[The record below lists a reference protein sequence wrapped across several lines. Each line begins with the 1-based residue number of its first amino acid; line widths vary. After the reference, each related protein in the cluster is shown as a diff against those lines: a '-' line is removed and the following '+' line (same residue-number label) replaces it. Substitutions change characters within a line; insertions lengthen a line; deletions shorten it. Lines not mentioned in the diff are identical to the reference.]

1 MSRPERRTYPRYL
14 ITLDVRGWVYDGR
27 SKLHAFS
34 GQTMNVGR
42 DGIALLCYDTPKRI
56 QRLLSLWSRN
66 QPVHV
71 ELALPPDGAKITASG
86 RARWYEAGS
95 TTGSREYLIAGIRFG
110 QMLPQAQRQWEQFIQ
125 GRARGS
131 VVEMAS

>member
-1 MSRPERRTYPRYL
+1 MSVPERCTHPRYL
-14 ITLDVRGWVYDGR
+14 LTLDVRCWVYDGR

-34 GQTMNVGR
+34 AQTMNIGR
-42 DGIALLCYDTPKRI
+42 DGIAILCYDTPKRI
-56 QRLLSLWSRN
+56 QRLLSLLSRN

-71 ELALPPDGAKITASG
+71 ELALPPDGAKIAASG

-95 TTGSREYLIAGIRFG
+95 TTGSREYLVAGIHFG

-125 GRARGS
+125 GSARGS
-131 VVEMAS
+131 VVEMVS